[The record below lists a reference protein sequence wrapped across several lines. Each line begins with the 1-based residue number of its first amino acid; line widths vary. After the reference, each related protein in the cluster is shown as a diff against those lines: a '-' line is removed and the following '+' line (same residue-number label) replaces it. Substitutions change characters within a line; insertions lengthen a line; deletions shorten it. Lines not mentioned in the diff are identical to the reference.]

1 MEKVVFII
9 PYFGKF
15 NNYFQLFLNSC
26 AYNKNFEWLIFTDD
40 TRNFKYP
47 DNVKVIYT
55 TFDKL
60 KTRIQ
65 ELFDFPII
73 LNNPYKLCDFRPA
86 YGLIFEEYIKEYQFW
101 GYCDTDVIWGNI
113 SDFIKDEDLMKYDKI
128 CVFGHCS
135 LYKNNKKMNNLF
147 KVNLNGEERYK
158 IVMQRNRTN
167 SFDEEFNGSINN
179 IMEQE
184 HLKIRYRED
193 QANIYTKSSDFRL
206 VNLNKDKKT
215 YTTEKL
221 KKAFFVWDNG
231 NLLRYIL
238 KNDEVYIKKY
248 MYIHLQS
255 RKMKVNLTDLYR
267 NKYKIIPN
275 AFDELEISDIDK
287 NTFKK
292 IKIKHFN
299 LHYFKLR
306 SKNLREK
313 IKRRLT
319 GYYNS

>member
-26 AYNKNFEWLIFTDD
+26 AYNKKFEWLIFTDD
-40 TRNFKYP
+40 TRDFKYP
-47 DNVKVIYT
+47 ANVKVIYT

-60 KTRIQ
+60 KNRIQ

-73 LNNPYKLCDFRPA
+73 LNNPYKLCDFSPA
-86 YGLIFEEYIKEYQFW
+86 YGMIFEEYIKEYQFW

-113 SDFIKDEDLMKYDKI
+113 SDFIKDEDLIKYDKI

-135 LYKNNKKMNNLF
+135 LYNNLF

-179 IMEQE
+179 IIEQE
-184 HLKIRYRED
+184 GLKIRYRED

-275 AFDELEISDIDK
+275 AFDELEFSDIDK

-306 SKNLREK
+306 SKNLRK
-313 IKRRLT
+313 KVKRRLT

>member
-40 TRNFKYP
+40 TRDFKYP
-47 DNVKVIYT
+47 VNVKVIYT
-55 TFDKL
+55 TFDRL
-60 KTRIQ
+60 KNRIQ

-128 CVFGHCS
+128 CVFGHCN

-147 KVNLNGEERYK
+147 KVNLNNEERYK

-179 IMEQE
+179 IIEQE
-184 HLKIRYRED
+184 NLKMRYRED

-206 VNLNKDKKT
+206 TSLNKDRKT
-215 YTTEKL
+215 YTIEKL

-231 NLLRYIL
+231 NLFRYIL
-238 KNDEVYIKKY
+238 ENDKVYVKKY

-255 RKMKVNLTDLYR
+255 RKMRVNLTNLYR